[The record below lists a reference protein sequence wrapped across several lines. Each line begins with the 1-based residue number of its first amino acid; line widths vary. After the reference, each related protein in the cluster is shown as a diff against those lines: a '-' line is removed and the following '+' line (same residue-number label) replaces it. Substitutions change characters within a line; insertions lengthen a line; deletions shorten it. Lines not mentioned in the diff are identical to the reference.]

1 MSRENLLVP
10 PTGPLP
16 HELEHVLVSVP
27 GRLRIVRIIS
37 RGHCSPPDFW
47 YDQEENEWVSV
58 LAGRAR
64 LEVQE
69 RGTVE
74 LGPGDHLLLTAHL
87 RHRVLWTDPDV
98 DTIWIAV
105 FYR

>member
-16 HELEHVLVSVP
+16 QELTHVLVSVP
-27 GRLRIVRIIS
+27 GRLRIVRVVS
-37 RGHCSPPDFW
+37 RGHASPPDFW
-47 YDQEENEWVSV
+47 YDQEDHEWVSV

-64 LEVQE
+64 LEVEE
-69 RGTVE
+69 RGIVE
-74 LGPGDHLLLTAHL
+74 LGPGDHILLTAHL
-87 RHRVLWTDPDV
+87 RHRVFWTDPGV
-98 DTIWIAV
+98 DTIWLAV